1 VDEVVVEGL
10 EEIGICFIGG
20 WKRGRVI
27 SAAGGLLPLRLIISI
42 QRLPRNIS
50 MYGQPQLWSLRTCF
64 PQQWRC
70 VEDEVHH
77 LSAPFMNPF
86 VFPFVVVPSSINIT
100 NLPHTVPQP
109 PSTRP
114 IPLREHKATNS
125 KVAPFIDANVR
136 RHPWTAYFQSTKG
149 LTS

>member
-42 QRLPRNIS
+42 QRLPRNVS

-64 PQQWRC
+64 SQQWRC

-86 VFPFVVVPSSINIT
+86 VFPSWLF
-100 NLPHTVPQP
+100 LP
-109 PSTRP
+109 PSTSP
-114 IPLREHKATNS
+114 TSFIPFHNHHQLGQFLSANTKPQTQRWLPLLTPMSAVTLGLRISSRQRA
-125 KVAPFIDANVR
+125 
-136 RHPWTAYFQSTKG
+136 
-149 LTS
+149 